1 VVICLEQGAGQCAI
15 KRVCVLYPGT
25 QFPGNEKITLF
36 NFLCLSV
43 KVLAQGQLFN
53 STSKFAHHVHCHELS
68 VLSLLTL
75 CDL

>member
-1 VVICLEQGAGQCAI
+1 VPDNVPLNGCVCYTPVLSFQGMKKLCFLI
-15 KRVCVLYPGT
+15 
-25 QFPGNEKITLF
+25 
-36 NFLCLSV
+36 FLCLSV

-53 STSKFAHHVHCHELS
+53 STIKFAHHVHCHELS